1 MENNFYV
8 GNVITKKHKD
18 KLVLYSTDSINY
30 LDLVND
36 RMYTTDYNSKGYV
49 EKESLVK
56 ININDFRD
64 DYHYLDIMKTIV
76 LRKKESYFL
85 LNIRRILW
93 KIIFIFMKYHTGKKR
108 KNM

>member
-1 MENNFYV
+1 MENNYYV

-64 DYHYLDIMKTIV
+64 DYHYL
-76 LRKKESYFL
+76 L
-85 LNIRRILW
+85 IRHNENNSI
-93 KIIFIFMKYHTGKKR
+93 KKKR
-108 KNM
+108 KLFSFKH

>member
-36 RMYTTDYNSKGYV
+36 SKRGMYKG
-49 EKESLVK
+49 
-56 ININDFRD
+56 
-64 DYHYLDIMKTIV
+64 
-76 LRKKESYFL
+76 
-85 LNIRRILW
+85 
-93 KIIFIFMKYHTGKKR
+93 
-108 KNM
+108 